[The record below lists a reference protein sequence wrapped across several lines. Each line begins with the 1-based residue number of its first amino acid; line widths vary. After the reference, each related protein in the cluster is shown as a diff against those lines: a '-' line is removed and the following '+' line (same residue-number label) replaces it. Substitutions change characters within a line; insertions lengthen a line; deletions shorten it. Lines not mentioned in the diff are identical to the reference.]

1 MLFHVTYQTT
11 QSHRDEAQRRFAET
25 GGQPPEG
32 VRMVG
37 RWHSAGGLKGFTIAE
52 TDDAE
57 SLARWTHQWTDLL
70 TFEVTPVIDD
80 EQFGRTLR

>member
-1 MLFHVTYQTT
+1 MLFHVTYQLAPN
-11 QSHRDEAQRRFAET
+11 HRGEAQRRFSET
-25 GGQPPEG
+25 GGLPPSG

-57 SLARWTHQWTDLL
+57 ALARWTQQWTDLL